1 MMDIKIWSEDIN
13 TITMWEDAL
22 REYNIEV
29 IDGIES
35 VKPSSIVIVDFETV
49 GKKVVNILK
58 GNSVKDIDFV
68 VLEGHPKYKNA
79 KILLKLGVK
88 AYGNS
93 YMLPVHLQSCI
104 KTVASGHIWAYP
116 EFVYHLIEGMD
127 TPKKESQNIREML
140 TKRENEIANE
150 LLAGLNNEQIA
161 KSLNI
166 SKQTVKVHLT
176 NIYQKLQVSNRL
188 ELALKLNN

>member
-1 MMDIKIWSEDIN
+1 MNIKIWSEDIN
-13 TITMWEDAL
+13 TISMWEDAL
-22 REYNIEV
+22 SEHKIEV
-29 IDGIES
+29 VSEIES
-35 VKPSSIVIVDFETV
+35 IELPSIVIVDFETI
-49 GKKVVNILK
+49 GKRLIKLLK
-58 GNSVKDIDFV
+58 DNFVKDVDFI
-68 VLEGHPKYKNA
+68 VLEGHPKHQNA

-93 YMLPVHLQSCI
+93 YMLPIHLQSCI
-104 KTVASGHIWAYP
+104 KTVGSGHIWVYP
-116 EFVYHLIEGMD
+116 EFVYHLIENSNA
-127 TPKKESQNIREML
+127 PKKSSSNIREIL
-140 TKRENEIANE
+140 TKRESEIAEE

-188 ELALKLNN
+188 ELAMKLNN